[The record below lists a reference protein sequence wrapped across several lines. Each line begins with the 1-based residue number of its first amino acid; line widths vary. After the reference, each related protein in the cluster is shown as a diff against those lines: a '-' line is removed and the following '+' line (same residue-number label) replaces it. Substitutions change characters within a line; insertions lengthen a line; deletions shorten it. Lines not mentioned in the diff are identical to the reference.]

1 MQDFPRGGQ
10 LELTPLEYRQIS
22 DKAKRDLLFQE
33 SEEKSLKKVKITK
46 NFIDSLSFKVAFY

>member
-33 SEEKSLKKVKITK
+33 SEEKSSKKVKITK